1 MQKILKL
8 SVILTLLCS
17 LILFSSC
24 SLFEN
29 DGAGHNFKVSLSSN
43 PENLDPQIADDHS
56 SIAVAKNMFV
66 GLVRSSG
73 GRIVTGVA
81 KDYLISSD
89 GLKYTFYL
97 DERYKWKTLGD
108 FEGDVTAH
116 DFVFAFRRLFD
127 VKTESPYASAYF
139 CISGAKQAYNGV
151 IPLEKIGVKA
161 LDDYTVEFTL
171 EYQNADFL
179 YLLSQL
185 PASPCN
191 EEFFEL
197 CKGKYGLE
205 PENIA
210 SNGAFY
216 VKYWLYDKYNKSN
229 YIRLIRNT
237 LYSEINR
244 VYPSGVT
251 YLIDATEAE
260 KLNNFTSETTDVL
273 MTQNNFSKLKEL
285 EYECRQYSN
294 LTYGIVFNINNEIFA
309 RRDIREV
316 FALAINRSELDRKLP
331 QNLKPAYSVFPP
343 DTVMPSGSAYESS
356 FNKALLE
363 YNKITAEYRWNFL
376 LTETE
381 KTSLYNINILV
392 CDTFADNDKLR
403 TISDSWYNAF
413 GIHFGIEVVNKADY
427 EKRISS
433 GDYDI
438 VLAELSPKNGDI
450 FGYISDFGLSK
461 TFGLTVSEV
470 KTIEKTA
477 DKYNTLTVK
486 HYDYLSAE
494 KKIIEDYLFIPICHS
509 SVYCFYAED
518 VADFEYDHLTNI
530 IYFENAKCY

>member
-1 MQKILKL
+1 MRKILNL
-8 SVILTLLCS
+8 SVVLALLCS
-17 LILFSSC
+17 LVLFSSC

-29 DGAGHNFKVSLSSN
+29 DGSGHNFKVSLSSN

-73 GRIVTGVA
+73 GRIITGVA

-97 DERYKWKTLGD
+97 DDRYKWKSLGD
-108 FEGDVTAH
+108 FEADVTAH
-116 DFVFAFRRLFD
+116 DFVFAFKRLFD

-139 CISGAKQAYNGV
+139 CISGAKEVYNG
-151 IPLEKIGVKA
+151 KIAFEEIGIKA

-191 EEFFEL
+191 EEFFIS

-205 PENIA
+205 SENIA

-229 YIRLIRNT
+229 YIRLIRNS

-244 VYPSGVT
+244 VYPSGIT
-251 YLIDATEAE
+251 YLIDPTDAE
-260 KLNNFTSETTDVL
+260 KLNNFTDETTDIL
-273 MTQNNFSKLKEL
+273 ITENNLSKLTEL
-285 EYECRQYSN
+285 EYEYKKYSN
-294 LTYGIVFNINNEIFA
+294 ATHGIVFNLNNEIFA
-309 RRDIREV
+309 RKDIREV
-316 FALAINRSELDRKLP
+316 FALAINRPELDKKLNG
-331 QNLKPAYSVFPP
+331 NLLPAYSIFTT
-343 DTVMPSGSAYESS
+343 DAVMPSGSVYESS
-356 FNKALLE
+356 FDKALLE

-403 TISDSWYNAF
+403 IISDSWYNAF
-413 GIHFGIEVVNKADY
+413 GIHFGIEVVNQADY
-427 EKRISS
+427 AKRIST

-438 VLAELSPKNGDI
+438 AFAELSPKNGDV
-450 FGYISDFGLSK
+450 FGYISDFGSLK
-461 TFGLTVSEV
+461 TFGFEADEV
-470 KTIEKTA
+470 KTIERTA
-477 DKYNTLTVK
+477 DKYNTLTAK
-486 HYDYLSAE
+486 YYDYLNAE
-494 KKIIEDYLFIPICHS
+494 KRIIEDYLFIPVCHS
-509 SVYCFYAED
+509 SVYCFYTED
-518 VADFEYDHLTNI
+518 VADFEYDPLTDI
-530 IYFENAKCY
+530 IYFEIAKCY